1 MVVEAQFF
9 RQNTYFLKNNRALSK
24 FLCGIFHYLTSIA
37 KLSKKWGNGGKGG
50 GEVGEENIPE
60 LRRGSFSFE

>member
-37 KLSKKWGNGGKGG
+37 KLSKKWGKWGEGRGG
-50 GEVGEENIPE
+50 GGRGEYS
-60 LRRGSFSFE
+60 RT